1 MTILVGSMPNN
12 YCARCGKPI
21 AVDKWYL
28 CEDCDRLQPRYL
40 ASKKPPITPAANKAP
55 LNL

>member
-1 MTILVGSMPNN
+1 MPNN

-40 ASKKPPITPAANKAP
+40 ASKKPPITPATKIAL

>member
-1 MTILVGSMPNN
+1 MPQT

-28 CEDCDRLQPRYL
+28 CDDCDRLQPRYL
-40 ASKKPPITPAANKAP
+40 ASKNNKPIIK
-55 LNL
+55 NLYDFSK